1 MALPA
6 CHRAPATLAPESDRQ
21 RAIHFRGLAYPPPI
35 DTTMSRGVL
44 PGIKP
49 LWQRA
54 YRVYGVRSNVDLGS
68 DVHLGL
74 GSVLWAPRRLVI
86 GSDVYIG
93 KGCTIEVDGSIG
105 DHVLIANRVGIVGR
119 RDHDISQNKVITQ
132 ADWVGDHPDRLSTP
146 VEIASDVW
154 IGYGAIVLG
163 GVRIGPGAVIA
174 AGSVV
179 ISDVP
184 AYAIAAGNP
193 ARVVAERFDHDQK
206 SLREEAVGD
215 L

>member
-1 MALPA
+1 
-6 CHRAPATLAPESDRQ
+6 
-21 RAIHFRGLAYPPPI
+21 
-35 DTTMSRGVL
+35 MSRGVL

-54 YRVYGVRSNVDLGS
+54 YRVYGVRSNVELGS

-74 GSVLWAPRRLVI
+74 GSILWAPRRLVI

-105 DHVLIANRVGIVGR
+105 DHVLIANRVGLVGR
-119 RDHDISQNKVITQ
+119 RDHDISQNQVITQ
-132 ADWVGDHPDRLSTP
+132 ADWVGDYPDRLSTP
-146 VEIASDVW
+146 IEIASDVW

-163 GVRIGPGAVIA
+163 GIRIGRGAIIA

-184 AYAIAAGNP
+184 DYAVVGGNP
-193 ARVVAERFDHDQK
+193 ARVVAERFDHDQI
-206 SLREEAVGD
+206 SLREEILGD